1 MTLIYQLGVVTFF
14 LSRETFVMQ
23 LYQSYYVFFD
33 VEVKPDQK
41 SEELHFPSVIF
52 QLYSGAHL
60 ILRIYFFIIPCVL
73 IFAASNE

>member
-60 ILRIYFFIIPCVL
+60 I
-73 IFAASNE
+73 

>member
-14 LSRETFVMQ
+14 LSRATFVMQ
-23 LYQSYYVFFD
+23 LYQSYNVFFD